1 MASIVSTVKGDVL
14 IRAATLAD
22 VDSYRALRLEALKNH
37 PTAFG
42 QNYEESLARPR
53 EYWVERLAQKRD
65 EVALR
70 FAEYENQ
77 LIGMTGIFR
86 PAGVKARHSATIWG
100 VYVIPAW
107 RGLHIA
113 EAMIHACL
121 DWAKVQKI
129 TIVKLAVITANQ
141 SAKRC
146 YERIGFTTYGVE
158 PQAIFYNGKY
168 YDEYLM
174 SRPVDGV
181 QPPS

>member
-1 MASIVSTVKGDVL
+1 MASIVSTTQGDVL
-14 IRAATLAD
+14 IRAAALAD
-22 VDSYRALRLEALKNH
+22 ADAYRELRLAALKNH

-53 EYWVERLAQKRD
+53 EYWVERLSQKQD
-65 EVALR
+65 EIALY
-70 FAEYENQ
+70 FAEHENG
-77 LIGMTGIFR
+77 LIGMTGIIR
-86 PAGVKARHSATIWG
+86 PASVKAKHSATIWG

-113 EAMIHACL
+113 EALIQACL

-129 TIVKLAVITANQ
+129 SIVKLAVVTANQ
-141 SAKRC
+141 SAKQC

-158 PQAIFYNGKY
+158 PQAIFYENQY

-174 SRPVDGV
+174 ARSVDGV
-181 QPPS
+181 